1 MFASSL
7 VALACDGGGPPVF
20 DYPLDD
26 QLRLQHVQSRGT
38 HNSYHIAPDPFVLI
52 DWDYTHSP
60 LPEQLDAG
68 MRQFELDLYIDAAGE
83 GYDVFHIVNLDDG
96 TTCARFDE
104 CLRQIKDWSDD
115 HRAHHPIAVMLE
127 LKDPFDAETA
137 AAALDLVDDVILSVW
152 PEDRLVTPDLVRGD
166 AADLR
171 TAIAADGWPTLGELR
186 GRALFWIHSGPEH
199 RDVYT
204 GGGVSLAGRAAFVR
218 ADADV
223 PYAAVRVLDDPI
235 ADAAAIAE
243 AVAANLLVRT
253 RIDVLGEDGY
263 AIDPARL
270 DAALGS
276 GAQFLST
283 DDESF
288 TIPAGAPSRCNPAT
302 APEICASEAL
312 EDPGQ
317 L

>member
-1 MFASSL
+1 
-7 VALACDGGGPPVF
+7 
-20 DYPLDD
+20 
-26 QLRLQHVQSRGT
+26 
-38 HNSYHIAPDPFVLI
+38 
-52 DWDYTHSP
+52 
-60 LPEQLDAG
+60 

-83 GYDVFHIVNLDDG
+83 GFDVFHVVNLDDG
-96 TTCARFDE
+96 TTCPRLDE

-127 LKDPFDAETA
+127 LKDPFDADTAET
-137 AAALDLVDDVILSVW
+137 ALDLVDEVIRSVW

-166 AADLR
+166 AAELR
-171 TAIAADGWPTLGELR
+171 AAITAGGWPTLGELR

-204 GGGVSLAGRAAFVR
+204 RGGTSLAGRAAFVR
-218 ADADV
+218 AEFDA

-243 AVAANLLVRT
+243 AVAANMLVRT
-253 RIDVLGEDGY
+253 RIDVLDQEDGF
-263 AIDPARL
+263 AIDPDKL
-270 DAALGS
+270 EAALAS
-276 GAQFLST
+276 GAHFLST

-288 TIPAGAPSRCNPAT
+288 EIPEGAPSRCNPIG
-302 APEICASEAL
+302 APGVCTSVAL
-312 EDPGQ
+312 EDPDQ